1 MHTYYIIL
9 YHDIPYSIITKT
21 EGTPHS
27 CQAAWS
33 ATATEPPLPMAGVS
47 PVFVTPGGINALG
60 PKDLRSTGKVLQGF
74 DMKLGL
80 LRKGKH
86 EMG

>member
-1 MHTYYIIL
+1 
-9 YHDIPYSIITKT
+9 
-21 EGTPHS
+21 
-27 CQAAWS
+27 
-33 ATATEPPLPMAGVS
+33 MAGVS